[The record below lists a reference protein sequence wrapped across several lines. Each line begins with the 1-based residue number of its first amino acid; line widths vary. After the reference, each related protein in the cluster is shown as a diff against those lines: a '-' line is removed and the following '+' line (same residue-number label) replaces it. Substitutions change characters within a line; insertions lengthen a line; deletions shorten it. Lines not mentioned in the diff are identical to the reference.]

1 MAHDTSNRPAGV
13 IHRIVP
19 EWILQYRRQWARPDI
34 VAGLTVAALVIP
46 NALAYA
52 TVAGVPVQAG
62 LYTAFLPMLIYALF
76 GTSRVLSVSTT
87 TTLAILAASAVGQ
100 ATAHA
105 DPSKALTAM
114 ATLVVLVGVMLTMA
128 SAFRLGFL
136 ANFISEPVL
145 IGFKAGIAVVIV
157 VDQIPKLLG
166 IHFTKGSFFHNIA
179 AIAEGIPGA
188 SVPTIAV
195 SALTAGTLIAFRRF
209 MPRAPAPLIAVA
221 GAVAVVSLLGLAAH
235 GVATVGFVPT
245 GLPSLTMP
253 DFSMVRELWSIALGT
268 ALMSFTETVAAG
280 RAFAVDGEPTP
291 RANRELFAT
300 GLANLG
306 GAFFGAMPAG
316 GGTTQTAVNR
326 QAGACTQAAELVTAA
341 IALGSMLLLA
351 PLIGL
356 IPHAALGAVVVV
368 YSAGLFRPAEFR
380 AILRVRQTEL
390 VWACV
395 ALVGVVVLGTLHGI
409 IVAIVVSL
417 VALAHQVSNPP
428 VYALRRKPG
437 TNVFRPVSAEHP
449 ADESVAGLL
458 VLRPEGRIFFANAE
472 HIAIKIRALIVEARP
487 RVVTHRSGR
496 RLRYRIHRA
505 QDADASR
512 TAPAAKGRDA
522 LAGGPEPRRAG
533 DGASIAAWRY
543 AWPRADVLQRRAG
556 DRAIPER
563 DRGRRRPVSAI
574 KPSTARRDNDDGM
587 CPRED
592 HGAPRTRDAKS
603 AADSFRNSNGRTWS
617 RVSRFAAVI
626 GIA

>member
-128 SAFRLGFL
+128 SALRLGFL

-188 SVPTIAV
+188 SVPTVAV

-449 ADESVAGLL
+449 ADEFVAGLL

-487 RVVTHRSGR
+487 RVVTIDLGGVFDIEYTALKMLTQAEQHLRQRGVTLWLADLNPGVLEMVHRSPLGETLGR
-496 RLRYRIHRA
+496 ERMFFNVEQAIERYRNAIA
-505 QDADASR
+505 E
-512 TAPAAKGRDA
+512 
-522 LAGGPEPRRAG
+522 GGVP
-533 DGASIAAWRY
+533 
-543 AWPRADVLQRRAG
+543 
-556 DRAIPER
+556 
-563 DRGRRRPVSAI
+563 
-574 KPSTARRDNDDGM
+574 
-587 CPRED
+587 
-592 HGAPRTRDAKS
+592 
-603 AADSFRNSNGRTWS
+603 
-617 RVSRFAAVI
+617 
-626 GIA
+626 